1 MCQGG
6 LKIGRVQ
13 GQQQVRGVVGVS
25 GMGRQIPCPP
35 PKAVPR
41 LEAVC
46 EVPAF
51 RGWPG
56 AGGRRRNSAG
66 AGFRKHDFPLSIHQ
80 W

>member
-13 GQQQVRGVVGVS
+13 GQWQVRGAVGVF
-25 GMGRQIPCPP
+25 GMGRQIPCPA

-46 EVPAF
+46 GVPAF
-51 RGWPG
+51 RGWLG
-56 AGGRRRNSAG
+56 AEEGWGNRGLGLVLGNMTSC
-66 AGFRKHDFPLSIHQ
+66 
-80 W
+80 